1 MGKEVHINFKKYQK
15 KFVTS
20 ITENDYPYEVS
31 SEGEINWYAMKNT
44 PYGEKNDSL
53 GRY

>member
-31 SEGEINWYAMKNT
+31 SEGEINWYAMKKYT
-44 PYGEKNDSL
+44 LWEKK
-53 GRY
+53 